1 MMQVAVCAMLIAWW
15 GSRSW
20 PSHRLELPE
29 GQSCD
34 VHDREGDVTCVP
46 HATWQ
51 QLMAAKASLSAES
64 PIFRDNR
71 DKPPR
76 IDQLLSDRHTKLL
89 DASQVSC
96 LSSKWR
102 ALP

>member
-1 MMQVAVCAMLIAWW
+1 MLQVAVCAVLITWW

-51 QLMAAKASLSAES
+51 QLVAAKVSLGAES
-64 PIFRDNR
+64 PTST

-76 IDQLLSDRHTKLL
+76 IDQLLSDGHTKLL
-89 DASQVSC
+89 DASQVS
-96 LSSKWR
+96 
-102 ALP
+102 